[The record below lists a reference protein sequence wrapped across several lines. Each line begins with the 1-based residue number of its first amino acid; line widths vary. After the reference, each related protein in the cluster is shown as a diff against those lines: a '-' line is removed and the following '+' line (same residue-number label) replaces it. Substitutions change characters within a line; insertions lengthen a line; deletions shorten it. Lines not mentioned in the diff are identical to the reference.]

1 MTLGL
6 ALFTALGV
14 SAQGTIDSKPAAAY
28 QSDHHRCIMA
38 SIDTWHTFGLNPVQM
53 DMVKELQ
60 ASCKADYEAAKPGE
74 AASSVARHEEKL
86 QGILTPDQYTKW
98 SEWCAQEAAAK
109 PQTGTT
115 K

>member
-1 MTLGL
+1 MTLGF

-14 SAQGTIDSKPAAAY
+14 SAQGTIDSKPVAAY

-38 SIDTWHTFGLNPVQM
+38 TTDTWHTFGLNEGQM
-53 DMVKELQ
+53 AQVKELQ
-60 ASCKADYEAAKPGE
+60 ASCKADYEGAKPGE
-74 AASSVARHEEKL
+74 ATSSVERHEEKL
-86 QGILTPDQYTKW
+86 KGILTPDQYTKW
-98 SEWCAQEAAAK
+98 SQWCAQEAAAK